1 MDRVHDE
8 AAMRL
13 VLQQWVAEDARMLA
27 PAGRWTIELLD
38 RRSVLA
44 WTPPTGQVGPGGGD
58 IPVVGGSC
66 EPRCMTGTTVDV
78 IDAVERACLA
88 AADKVMRAGGFVPQ
102 PQVHM
107 LIDRWQQPYVG
118 YVLTRPYR
126 QGLDA
131 IKAITRMADAPAAV
145 RATRVVLAW
154 EHADL
159 RTSLH
164 GPGDYPNGMAIVV
177 ASLGGQHSLSWHPVL
192 LQAGPPGESE
202 LPSVRPDWGIPVT
215 VDGATL
221 PPVMAA
227 VLNTWRTLEGDARAV
242 LTDLIAEGY
251 PVQAAR
257 RRRL

>member
-1 MDRVHDE
+1 
-8 AAMRL
+8 
-13 VLQQWVAEDARMLA
+13 
-27 PAGRWTIELLD
+27 
-38 RRSVLA
+38 
-44 WTPPTGQVGPGGGD
+44 
-58 IPVVGGSC
+58 
-66 EPRCMTGTTVDV
+66 
-78 IDAVERACLA
+78 
-88 AADKVMRAGGFVPQ
+88 
-102 PQVHM
+102 
-107 LIDRWQQPYVG
+107 
-118 YVLTRPYR
+118 
-126 QGLDA
+126 
-131 IKAITRMADAPAAV
+131 MADAPAAV

-177 ASLGGQHSLSWHPVL
+177 ASLGGRHSLRWHPVVL
-192 LQAGPPGESE
+192 HAGPPGKSE

-227 VLNTWRTLEGDARAV
+227 VLNTWRTLEGDACAV

-257 RRRL
+257 R

>member
-1 MDRVHDE
+1 
-8 AAMRL
+8 
-13 VLQQWVAEDARMLA
+13 
-27 PAGRWTIELLD
+27 
-38 RRSVLA
+38 
-44 WTPPTGQVGPGGGD
+44 
-58 IPVVGGSC
+58 
-66 EPRCMTGTTVDV
+66 MTGTTVDV
-78 IDAVERACLA
+78 IDAVEQACLA
-88 AADKVMRAGGFVPQ
+88 AADTAMRAGGFVPQ

-131 IKAITRMADAPAAV
+131 VKAITRLADAPAAV

-177 ASLGGQHSLSWHPVL
+177 ASLGRRHALRWHPVVL
-192 LQAGPPGESE
+192 HVGPASESE
-202 LPSVRPDWGIPVT
+202 LPSVRPDWGVPVT
-215 VDGATL
+215 VDGARL

-227 VLNTWRTLEGDARAV
+227 VLNTWRTLEGDPRTVFAE
-242 LTDLIAEGY
+242 LIAEGY

-257 RRRL
+257 R